1 MILLPALGLGFA
13 GSFHCMGMC
22 GPIAMAVPVG
32 SGSSAEQIGNY
43 ALYHFGRISA
53 YSILGFLFG
62 VLGYGLNLAGIQQ
75 GLSLGVGLFMVAF
88 IWLPRIQFLSGPSN
102 GLAKIQSRVTGYMA
116 KRLKS
121 NRPGA
126 LLGLGFFNGLL
137 PCGFVY
143 LALAG
148 AMVSYD
154 PFLGAGFMALFG
166 LGTTPALIALAFSGR
181 RLGSMFKNGFRKV
194 APVLATVIAVLF
206 ILRGLGL
213 GIPFLSPDAWGF
225 MVESENAC
233 H

>member
-1 MILLPALGLGFA
+1 
-13 GSFHCMGMC
+13 MC

-32 SGSSAEQIGNY
+32 NGSKPEQYGNY

-53 YSILGFLFG
+53 YAMLGFLFG
-62 VLGYGLNLAGIQQ
+62 TLGFGLNLAGIQQ
-75 GLSLGVGLFMVAF
+75 GLSMGVGLAMVAF
-88 IWLPRIQFLSGPSN
+88 IWMPKLFN
-102 GLAKIQSRVTGYMA
+102 GKGAGLIRLQSRVTGLMA

-121 NRPGA
+121 NRSAA

-148 AMVSYD
+148 ALVSYE
-154 PFLGAGFMALFG
+154 PLQGALFMTIFG
-166 LGTTPALIALAFSGR
+166 LGTTPALLALVFTGQKIGGR
-181 RLGSMFKNGFRKV
+181 FKVGFKKM
-194 APVLATVIAVLF
+194 APILATAIAVLF

-213 GIPFLSPDAWGF
+213 GIPYLSPELGQT
-225 MVESENAC
+225 VQTTNAC

>member
-13 GSFHCMGMC
+13 GSLHCVGMC

-32 SGSSAEQIGNY
+32 RGSTAEQIGNY
-43 ALYHFGRISA
+43 SLYHFGRISA
-53 YSILGFLFG
+53 YAILGFLFG
-62 VLGYGLNLAGIQQ
+62 VLGFGLNLAGVQQ

-88 IWLPRIQFLSGPSN
+88 IWLPKLNAITRLPSGLARIQS
-102 GLAKIQSRVTGYMA
+102 KVTAFMA

-148 AMVSYD
+148 ALVSYD
-154 PFLGAGFMALFG
+154 PFLGAAFMALFG
-166 LGTTPALIALAFSGR
+166 LGTTPALITLAFSGR
-181 RLGSMFKNGFRKV
+181 RFGEIFKTNFKQL
-194 APVLATVIAVLF
+194 APIFVTVIAILF

-213 GIPFLSPDAWGF
+213 GIPFISPEWGPI
-225 MVESENAC
+225 VESSNAC

>member
-1 MILLPALGLGFA
+1 MIFIPAITLGLA
-13 GSFHCMGMC
+13 GSLHCVGMC
-22 GPIAMAVPVG
+22 GPIALAVPVG
-32 SGSSAEQIGNY
+32 NGSTFHQYGNY

-53 YSILGFLFG
+53 YAMLGFLFG

-75 GLSLGVGLFMVAF
+75 GLSLGVGLLMVAF
-88 IWLPRIQFLSGPSN
+88 IWMPKLFSGKGG
-102 GLAKIQSRVTGYMA
+102 GLVRLQSRVTGLMA

-121 NRPGA
+121 NRAAA

-148 AMVSYD
+148 ALISYE
-154 PFLGAGFMALFG
+154 PLQGALFMILFG
-166 LGTTPALIALAFSGR
+166 IGTTPALLAVAFSGQR
-181 RLGSMFKNGFRKV
+181 FGSMFKAKFKRI
-194 APVLATVIAVLF
+194 APILATAIAVLF

-213 GIPFLSPDAWGF
+213 GIPYVSPELGHQ
-225 MVESENAC
+225 VETTNAC